1 MSDKASEK
9 RAQRTIKVTGKDALT
24 HSDEP
29 IRRERVRE
37 RIDGLLANLE
47 EYVIRDGG
55 DPGILED
62 IETSRRQL
70 WEEKDDGG
78 DSPRG

>member
-1 MSDKASEK
+1 
-9 RAQRTIKVTGKDALT
+9 
-24 HSDEP
+24 
-29 IRRERVRE
+29 VRE

-62 IETSRRQL
+62 IETSRRRL
-70 WEEKDDGG
+70 
-78 DSPRG
+78 